1 MFHKCT
7 ELREANRQI
16 MATRQRLAAHEARQ
30 AELQRDGPLKKDA
43 DALLEECKITLRLME
58 RQRDTILREYA
69 KGS

>member
-16 MATRQRLAAHEARQ
+16 MATRQRLAAYEARQ
-30 AELQRDGPLKKDA
+30 AERDGPLTKDA

-58 RQRDTILREYA
+58 RQRDAILREYA